1 MAGPAH
7 GKWEMDLGEASAQ
20 WLHILFGTFWF
31 GGALFANFVV
41 APAMM
46 RLPAEPQQQ
55 FLKLFAEQSERMMLI
70 AASGTIVLG
79 VIRGTVFGEIKD
91 VAALSTPYGIYWL
104 IGLVAACVTYA
115 YGTWY
120 LSPRANR
127 LSAEMAAAGVG
138 PGGQVP
144 PGLAAA
150 MNRLKALALLEL
162 LGFFVVFTAM
172 IAMHFAGEA

>member
-1 MAGPAH
+1 MN
-7 GKWEMDLGEASAQ
+7 LGEATLQ

-41 APAMM
+41 VPAMM

-55 FLKLFAEQSERMMLI
+55 FLKSLAESPAMLI

-79 VIRGTVFGEIKD
+79 FLRGTVFGDIKD
-91 VAALSTPYGIYWL
+91 VAALSTPYGIWWV
-104 IGLVAACVTYA
+104 IGFVAACLTYA

-120 LSPRANR
+120 LQPRANR
-127 LSAEMAAAGVG
+127 MTAEMAAVGVG
-138 PGGQVP
+138 PGGQMSP
-144 PGLAAA
+144 ELTARMNGL
-150 MNRLKALALLEL
+150 KVLALLEL
-162 LGFFVVFTAM
+162 VGFFVVFTAM